1 MTITLSVIIDDK
13 FISCNYLSNN
23 MKYLLN
29 KLNISVNKEFVG
41 EIRFGDLLRI
51 IHKCIEEMH
60 AHNKLAIGH
69 KDQFEYYDGL
79 ARRFQ
84 EILGIFSLAYTFG
97 KTVTYS

>member
-1 MTITLSVIIDDK
+1 MTITLRVLIDGK

-29 KLNISVNKEFVG
+29 KLNIPVNEEVVG
-41 EIRFGDLLRI
+41 EIRFDDLLRI
-51 IHKCIEEMH
+51 IHKCITEVH
-60 AHNKLAIGH
+60 AHNKFAIEH
-69 KDQFEYYDGL
+69 EDQFDYYDGM

>member
-1 MTITLSVIIDDK
+1 MTITLSVLIDRE

-29 KLNISVNKEFVG
+29 NLNIYVNKEFVG
-41 EIRFGDLLRI
+41 EIKFDDLLKI
-51 IHKCIEEMH
+51 IYKCIAEVH
-60 AHNKLAIGH
+60 VHNELAIKH
-69 KDQFEYYDGL
+69 EDQFEYYDAM

-97 KTVTYS
+97 KTVTYA

>member
-1 MTITLSVIIDDK
+1 MTITISVLIDGK

-29 KLNISVNKEFVG
+29 KLNISVNEEFMG
-41 EIRFGDLLRI
+41 KIRFDDLLKI
-51 IHKCIEEMH
+51 IQKCIAEVH
-60 AHNKLAIGH
+60 AHNKLAIEH
-69 KDQFEYYDGL
+69 EDQFEYYDAM

-97 KTVTYS
+97 KTVTYA